1 MVLFGIKSC
10 DTCRK
15 AAKAIEK
22 NGKIVDFKDVRVRP
36 LSRETLNR
44 FLKEFGDELANR
56 RSTTWRN
63 LSETERQQP
72 LAQLLLDHPT
82 LMKRPVIETAGGL
95 TLGWD
100 SSVQAKHLGEQRH
113 DH

>member
-1 MVLFGIKSC
+1 M
-10 DTCRK
+10 
-15 AAKAIEK
+15 KAIEK
-22 NGKIVDFKDVRVRP
+22 TGKIVDFWDVRERP
-36 LSRETLNR
+36 LSRETLTR

-63 LSETERQQP
+63 LSEVEREQP

-82 LMKRPVIETAGGL
+82 LMKRPVIEAEGKL

-100 SSVQAKHLGEQRH
+100 SSVQGKHLGE
-113 DH
+113 